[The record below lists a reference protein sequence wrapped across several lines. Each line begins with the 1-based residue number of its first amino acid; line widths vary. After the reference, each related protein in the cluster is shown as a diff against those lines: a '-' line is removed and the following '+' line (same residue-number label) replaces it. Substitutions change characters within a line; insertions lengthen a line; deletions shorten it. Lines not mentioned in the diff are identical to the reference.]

1 MGKKLKAVTTMV
13 LTSAMIIVSFAAAG
27 QSKAAA
33 AAATD
38 TAIATTTAIAITTI
52 TAKATVKATV
62 TEYITVEEYAKA
74 LVEAVGLEPLLGS
87 EGSGNVAVLIANGII
102 KEGDFTSYTKDLTR
116 GDALILL
123 NRAEEYLNKDTI
135 DAALVQTVIDKRI
148 SDISKVTEAKR
159 KDVAEAYLKGF
170 IKGYSNGEYCTDRKL
185 KLTSKITKT
194 GALESIRMLTNKKLR
209 AKISPDGQLIRT
221 TKLPK
226 YAKYYPYILASFP
239 NEYYDWKFF
248 YEGVVCTRNGKVV
261 EEYNLID
268 YTAPVDVN
276 IIMENGDFTTNRKER
291 EEKWLSDA
299 KLYFTNLLNVDY
311 RTIDETWINSMI
323 DNNDAY
329 KFNESMIRTAL
340 ERYLTK
346 MKKNKTIVEC
356 KSIDMDA
363 SSIYYYDYA
372 YFLRVHVNYRI
383 VSSVASLNEDIDSLL
398 KSQSHNSILF
408 CTTMVNIRKRT
419 LGKWQDGYYEIQ
431 LCSYEGGISG
441 STILINDASY
451 RAKKVE

>member
-1 MGKKLKAVTTMV
+1 
-13 LTSAMIIVSFAAAG
+13 
-27 QSKAAA
+27 
-33 AAATD
+33 
-38 TAIATTTAIAITTI
+38 
-52 TAKATVKATV
+52 
-62 TEYITVEEYAKA
+62 
-74 LVEAVGLEPLLGS
+74 
-87 EGSGNVAVLIANGII
+87 
-102 KEGDFTSYTKDLTR
+102 
-116 GDALILL
+116 
-123 NRAEEYLNKDTI
+123 
-135 DAALVQTVIDKRI
+135 
-148 SDISKVTEAKR
+148 
-159 KDVAEAYLKGF
+159 
-170 IKGYSNGEYCTDRKL
+170 
-185 KLTSKITKT
+185 
-194 GALESIRMLTNKKLR
+194 
-209 AKISPDGQLIRT
+209 
-221 TKLPK
+221 
-226 YAKYYPYILASFP
+226 
-239 NEYYDWKFF
+239 
-248 YEGVVCTRNGKVV
+248 
-261 EEYNLID
+261 
-268 YTAPVDVN
+268 
-276 IIMENGDFTTNRKER
+276 
-291 EEKWLSDA
+291 
-299 KLYFTNLLNVDY
+299 
-311 RTIDETWINSMI
+311 MI